1 MKLKIQQILSRFSS
15 RLGTNAFKR
24 IDLALAILVTLVAL
38 TIYAYVETSGRSAA
52 GLRFIE
58 NVEARSL
65 DARFS
70 LRGTRAHDE
79 NIVIVGLEETTLQK
93 VGAFP
98 IPRNA
103 YAKMVDQLTKDG
115 AKLIVFDF
123 NFPLPEKNS
132 AIDALKALEAS
143 VKDRANPE
151 VVRKIREIEGTSD
164 NDKIL
169 ADSVKRAGN
178 VILGHIFLDAERSKS
193 VDVSG
198 ADEYFTALSRHPI
211 NQIVALGG
219 ISPIQVWEQ
228 VTADAGEYDDL
239 NASGVYAN
247 LGILAERARSFGF
260 FNETSDAD
268 GTFRRSPLLISYAHG
283 RYDAQLYPSLDFE
296 AVRHYKDISEQD
308 IVAYITHNGVDHI
321 TLGPHNLTPGH
332 DGTVLVNY
340 AGHYKTYKHY
350 PMVDVIEGHFPPGT
364 FKNKLVVFG
373 ATAVAVGD
381 LRNTPFHDADFMGV
395 EIHANVIDNILHSAE
410 SGRGFIKRGY
420 REEAID
426 LFFILIFGLGLGYWF
441 SRTKPLTATLGLLPA
456 LCLFSFVVYFAF
468 ARYSM
473 WLSFVIPAGTLVA
486 NYATIISFR
495 MIFEE
500 REKRKVRRTFERY
513 VSPGVIALMEKDPKK
528 YFKTGGESKE
538 LTVMFSDI
546 RSFTTI
552 SEGLT
557 PDELVRLLNEYLGEM
572 TDILFRRWGTL
583 DKYIGD
589 AIMGFWGSPFPQD
602 DHAIRSCACALDM
615 RARLRELNIRWESE
629 GRKPLAVGVGINTGQ
644 VNVGNMG
651 STKRFSW
658 TVMGDNVNLASRLEG
673 ITKEYHVQCVV
684 SESTYRA
691 AKDHYVFREID
702 RIRVKGKTLPVTIY
716 ELLDW
721 PRNEELYTE
730 RIVRFSEALTAYRRQ
745 QWDEAIDLFSKIKA
759 KFPDD
764 GPAQTFIQRSHELM
778 EAPPEPDWD
787 GVYAMKSK

>member
-1 MKLKIQQILSRFSS
+1 MKLKIQQIFARLSS
-15 RLGTNAFKR
+15 RLGTSTFKR
-24 IDLALAILVTLVAL
+24 MDLALAIVVTLVAL
-38 TIYAYVETSGRSAA
+38 TIYAYVETSGRNAA

-65 DARFS
+65 DARFN

-103 YAKMVDQLTKDG
+103 YAKLVDQLKKDG

-132 AIDALKALEAS
+132 AIDALKSLEAS
-143 VKDRANPE
+143 VKDGANP
-151 VVRKIREIEGTSD
+151 VVIQKIRAIEATSD
-164 NDKIL
+164 NDKIF

-178 VILGHIFLDAERSKS
+178 VILGHIFLDAERAKS
-193 VDVSG
+193 VDVTG
-198 ADEYFTALSRHPI
+198 ADEYFSALSRHPI
-211 NQIVALGG
+211 PQIVALQGV
-219 ISPIQVWEQ
+219 SPVQVWEQ
-228 VTADAGEYDDL
+228 VTREGREYGDL

-247 LGILAERARSFGF
+247 LGIVADAARSFGF
-260 FNETSDAD
+260 FNETPDAD
-268 GTFRRSPLLISYAHG
+268 GTFRRAPLLISYTHG
-283 RYDAQLYPSLDFE
+283 RYEAQFYPSLSFE
-296 AVRHYKDISEQD
+296 AVRHYENISEQD
-308 IVAYITHNGVDHI
+308 IVAYFAHNGIDRI
-321 TLGPHNLTPGH
+321 TLGPYNLHPAH

-350 PMVDVIEGHFPPGT
+350 PMVDVIDGHFSPGT
-364 FKNKLVVFG
+364 FTNKLVVFG
-373 ATAVAVGD
+373 ATAVAIGD

-410 SGRGFIKRGY
+410 AGRGFIKRGY

-426 LFFILIFGLGLGYWF
+426 VFFILVFGLGLGYWF
-441 SRTKPLTATLGLLPA
+441 SHTKPVRATIGVIPA
-456 LCLFSFVVYFAF
+456 LCLFTFIGYFAF
-468 ARYSM
+468 AHYGM
-473 WLSFVIPAGTLVA
+473 WLSFVIPAGTLVG
-486 NYATIISFR
+486 NYASIISFR

-557 PDELVRLLNEYLGEM
+557 PDALVRLLNEYLGEM

-615 RARLRELNIRWESE
+615 RARLRELNMKWESE
-629 GRKPLAVGVGINTGQ
+629 GGKPLAIGMGINTGQ

-721 PRNEELYTE
+721 KRNEELYTE

-745 QWDEAIDLFSKIKA
+745 QWDEAIDLFTKIKK

-764 GPAQTFIQRSHELM
+764 GPAETFIQRSHELM
-778 EAPPEPDWD
+778 EAPPEPGWD